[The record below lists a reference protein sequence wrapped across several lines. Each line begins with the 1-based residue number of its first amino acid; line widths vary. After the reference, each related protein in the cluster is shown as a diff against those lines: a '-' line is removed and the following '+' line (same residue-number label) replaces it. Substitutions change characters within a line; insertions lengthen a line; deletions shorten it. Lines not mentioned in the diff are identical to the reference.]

1 MPMRIAL
8 VVPGGVDRS
17 ARERVIP
24 ALLWLIERLARRESM
39 GHVARWARRYDAG

>member
-17 ARERVIP
+17 ARERMIL
-24 ALLWLIERLARRESM
+24 ALLWLEN
-39 GHVARWARRYDAG
+39 